1 MKNSEITEDNQSMY
15 CYPGTSILINRY
27 DIKDKEKLSKLENM
41 LVTYKLANLIDGKGY
56 FKRDLTIEHYLKIHE
71 YLFDSEKQ
79 SPLISFKAE
88 EIILNHLGYAT
99 SISNKKI
106 SRNRE
111 LYTFGGQIRKEFTN
125 KTNCEIE
132 GEEGLRIYCPPEHI
146 YEQLDARLKL
156 MKKLAVKVATRKELV
171 NFLAEQYMELYF
183 IHPFREGNSRTLR
196 EFLREYVELM
206 NKHILRIKTYKLDYT
221 NLSDENRQKF
231 IKATIWNISSDK
243 EKQQQSLEILKEA
256 ISECLVEYE
265 IEEKQK

>member
-1 MKNSEITEDNQSMY
+1 MKNSEITEDNQSIY

-71 YLFDSEKQ
+71 YLF
-79 SPLISFKAE
+79 A
-88 EIILNHLGYAT
+88 
-99 SISNKKI
+99 
-106 SRNRE
+106 E